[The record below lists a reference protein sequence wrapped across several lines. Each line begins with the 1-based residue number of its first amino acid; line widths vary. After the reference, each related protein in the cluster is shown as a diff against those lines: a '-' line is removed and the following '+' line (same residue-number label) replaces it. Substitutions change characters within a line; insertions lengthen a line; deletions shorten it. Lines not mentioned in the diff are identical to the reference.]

1 MYDAARWHA
10 ALNDLPAALLL
21 ATVLFDLGAWLWKR
35 ESLAWAAIWTLWLG
49 VVGGWAAVIAGNL
62 AEESID
68 HGEAIHEL
76 MERHELLG
84 YVTMGIFTVVLLWK
98 LWRRVGRSA
107 AEEWALR
114 GLSVAGLV
122 ALLVLGNVG
131 GQLVF
136 QHAAGVSNERMRD
149 ELLDRG
155 VLLPQTD
162 STAAQA
168 ETGGHEHAPGTPP
181 HDH

>member
-1 MYDAARWHA
+1 MYDAARLHA

-21 ATVLFDLGAWLWKR
+21 AAVLFDLAGWLRKR
-35 ESLAWAAIWTLWLG
+35 ESLGWAAIWTLWLG
-49 VVGGWAAVIAGNL
+49 VVGGWAAVIAGNV
-62 AEESID
+62 AEEDID

-84 YVTMGIFTVVLLWK
+84 YVTMGIFTVVLAWK

-114 GLSVAGLV
+114 GLSVVGLV
-122 ALLVLGNVG
+122 TLLLLANVG
-131 GQLVF
+131 GRLVF
-136 QHAAGVSNERMRD
+136 EHAAGVPSDKMRD

-155 VLLPQTD
+155 VLLPGTD
-162 STAAQA
+162 SAAAGQ
-168 ETGGHEHAPGTPP
+168 HQHAPGTLP
-181 HDH
+181 HEH